1 MWVPWFLEVK
11 LSAGLG
17 LLGAWKGAETY
28 GTNQEDSKLQAGLLL
43 ATARTIGGSDS
54 ALPRACALTKEDGYM
69 DNKLV
74 VCAGA
79 GSRARAGREAL
90 PSSVPP
96 CGVQSGP
103 AYCVCSAAQLSPGL
117 RVLCVYRHGRIPYIL
132 AVFPAAG
139 CVVDVQAL
147 TLSGLCEAGPHP
159 EAEGGHVTSLEHKPL
174 KLRGP
179 HHSHLSGN

>member
-28 GTNQEDSKLQAGLLL
+28 GTNQEDSKLRAGLLL

-74 VCAGA
+74 VCGGA
-79 GSRARAGREAL
+79 GSRARAGRQRGLAQQR
-90 PSSVPP
+90 PSLWCRVAQPTVCAQQLSSPLA
-96 CGVQSGP
+96 SGF
-103 AYCVCSAAQLSPGL
+103 CVCTIMDA
-117 RVLCVYRHGRIPYIL
+117 Y
-132 AVFPAAG
+132 
-139 CVVDVQAL
+139 L
-147 TLSGLCEAGPHP
+147 TS
-159 EAEGGHVTSLEHKPL
+159 
-174 KLRGP
+174 
-179 HHSHLSGN
+179 

>member
-28 GTNQEDSKLQAGLLL
+28 GTNQEDSKLRAGLLL

-74 VCAGA
+74 VCGGA

-90 PSSVPP
+90 RSSVPP
-96 CGVQSGP
+96 CGVEWP
-103 AYCVCSAAQLSPGL
+103 SP
-117 RVLCVYRHGRIPYIL
+117 LCVLSSSALPWPQGFVCVPSWTHTLHPSCLSCCRMCGGCSSFN
-132 AVFPAAG
+132 AVW
-139 CVVDVQAL
+139 
-147 TLSGLCEAGPHP
+147 
-159 EAEGGHVTSLEHKPL
+159 PL
-174 KLRGP
+174 
-179 HHSHLSGN
+179 